1 MTQHTALQLLTEQ
14 EKQKL
19 GSAITTQPKK
29 IFGFEV
35 NPLSLGAPVVD
46 QIFQTSISPVVTT
59 LGALSNIEKENI
71 ASKVVNPEQNIF
83 STIGKAVLPSAISGE
98 SSIDVIKDRAD
109 VNRDNVVT
117 QQEFDL
123 YSKNF
128 IDRSVPTASVQ
139 VTRLN
144 PISRLATEGMV
155 GGYEGQNITP
165 RTIPK
170 TNISNIVN
178 KPPMGV
184 GSTGNLAGAEGTAMQ
199 GRPFGVGG
207 TQTAKETTV
216 SNTFADDAATSDT
229 GDDGTFICTALY
241 DMGDMKTYIYKYDQ
255 TYGKKVNPA
264 IYRGYTLWGKYVADK
279 IRKRGLIY
287 KIVRPMALA
296 WAYQMAYE
304 LSKGKV
310 GKQTRSV
317 KIIKTIGEGICYA
330 LGKTIIRR

>member
-14 EKQKL
+14 EKEKL
-19 GSAITTQPKK
+19 GSAITTQPNK

-128 IDRSVPTASVQ
+128 IDRNVPTSKVT
-139 VTRLN
+139 VTRLS
-144 PISRLATEGMV
+144 PIQSREGTI
-155 GGYEGQNITP
+155 GGYEGQNIIPQPLLT
-165 RTIPK
+165 RPK
-170 TNISNIVN
+170 TNIVN
-178 KPPMGV
+178 TPPMGV

-216 SNTFADDAATSDT
+216 TDTFADDAATSDT
-229 GDDGTFICTALY
+229 GDDATFICTALY

-264 IYRGYTLWGKYVADK
+264 IYRGYTLWGKYIADK
-279 IRKRGLIY
+279 IRNRGLIY
-287 KIVRPMALA
+287 KVVRPMALA

-310 GKQTRSV
+310 GKKSKLV
-317 KIIKTIGEGICYA
+317 KIIKTIGEGICFA
-330 LGKTIIRR
+330 LGKTIRRR